1 MDKEFL
7 SQIFK
12 VNKGLAK
19 NIETGILERVPE
31 LVNPE
36 EIQEILD
43 GMTGTS
49 IDLEFLQD
57 FLLND
62 AEDLN
67 PTTGVIA
74 QRMRNASS
82 IIGKTE
88 EEIEEE
94 ISERI
99 RLMGSIRTRY
109 GAILETQRPEYAQ
122 FQTMLEGGETIST
135 VDETGKV
142 VELTTPSLRI
152 EATDRPLGT
161 VDDAIKEM
169 IEGFQREAGDK
180 IAFET
185 ESNIARTLA
194 DSATTAPGKYTRIQ
208 DYLKSAKMQELYEGL
223 LKNKNKIGGI
233 AAITTGLAIFGSIKR
248 KEHTR
253 EAVSGPPLLPGGNPY
268 ERIPSAEMQMPSAP
282 VSSGGQGMS
291 YNVSVN
297 GDQDNVEEFMDRAR
311 ISNKR

>member
-12 VNKGLAK
+12 VDKNSAK

-62 AEDLN
+62 AEDFN
-67 PTTGVIA
+67 PTTGVIG

-82 IIGKTE
+82 IVGKTE
-88 EEIEEE
+88 EEIEKE

-109 GAILETQRPEYAQ
+109 EAILETQRPEYAQ
-122 FQTMLEGGETIST
+122 FKTMLQGGEEIAEGLITPNLT
-135 VDETGKV
+135 V
-142 VELTTPSLRI
+142 
-152 EATDRPLGT
+152 EATDRPFGT
-161 VDDAIKEM
+161 VDDAIEKM
-169 IEGFQREAGDK
+169 VKGFMREASEQ
-180 IAFET
+180 AAYET
-185 ESNIARTLA
+185 ESNIAKTLSN
-194 DSATTAPGKYTRIQ
+194 SAATAPPGKYTRMQ
-208 DYLKSAKMQELYEGL
+208 DYLKSATMQEMYEGL

-233 AAITTGLAIFGSIKR
+233 AVIATGLAIFGSIKQ

-311 ISNKR
+311 ISNKW

>member
-57 FLLND
+57 FLLSNE
-62 AEDLN
+62 EDLN

-74 QRMRNASS
+74 QRIRNASS
-82 IIGKTE
+82 IVGKTE
-88 EEIEEE
+88 EEIEKE

-122 FQTMLEGGETIST
+122 FQTMLEGGETISI
-135 VDETGKV
+135 VDETGKA

-180 IAFET
+180 IASET

>member
-12 VNKGLAK
+12 VDKNSAK
-19 NIETGILERVPE
+19 NIETGILERVPK

-57 FLLND
+57 FLVND
-62 AEDLN
+62 SEDLN
-67 PTTGVIA
+67 PTTGAIG
-74 QRMRNASS
+74 QRIRNASS
-82 IIGKTE
+82 IVGKTE
-88 EEIEEE
+88 EEIEKE

-99 RLMGSIRTRY
+99 SERITLMGSIRTRY
-109 GAILETQRPEYAQ
+109 EAILETQRPEYAQ
-122 FQTMLEGGETIST
+122 FKAMLQGGEEIAEG
-135 VDETGKV
+135 V
-142 VELTTPSLRI
+142 LTPNLI
-152 EATDRPLGT
+152 VEATDRPLGT
-161 VDDAIKEM
+161 VDDVIQQM
-169 IEGFQREAGDK
+169 TEGFIRETGDK
-180 IAFET
+180 IAYET
-185 ESNIARTLA
+185 ESNIARTLT
-194 DSATTAPGKYTRIQ
+194 DSAATAPGKYTRMQ
-208 DYLKSAKMQELYEGL
+208 DYLKSATMQEMYEGL

-233 AAITTGLAIFGSIKR
+233 AVIATGLAIFGSIKQ

-311 ISNKR
+311 ISNKW

>member
-7 SQIFK
+7 SKIFK
-12 VNKGLAK
+12 VNVPSAK

-74 QRMRNASS
+74 QRMRNAS
-82 IIGKTE
+82 IGIDEK
-88 EEIEEE
+88 EIEKR

-99 RLMGSIRTRY
+99 RLISSIKTRY
-109 GAILETQRPEYAQ
+109 QALSESQRPEYSQ
-122 FQTMLEGGETIST
+122 FNAMLEGGKIISEK
-135 VDETGKV
+135 DETGKLV
-142 VELTTPSLRI
+142 DLITPNLRT
-152 EATDRPLGT
+152 EATDRPFGT
-161 VDDAIKEM
+161 FEEDLERSLRGFIREEGDEAALRTEDD
-169 IEGFQREAGDK
+169 
-180 IAFET
+180 IAKSF
-185 ESNIARTLA
+185 A

-233 AAITTGLAIFGSIKR
+233 AAITTGLAIFASIKR